1 MSGNDLRVGDVVY
14 DQDGYGLYG
23 VVVSIDY
30 SKERY
35 TYVSVD
41 NNDEINWDLTG
52 YFDDLNLSRTYTR
65 YPEDSDYDYSD
76 RNHIPVILIYNWK
89 GERSLKLTGTKES
102 VQLADNEVISAIKE
116 RIPGPAGL

>member
-1 MSGNDLRVGDVVY
+1 MASTVS
-14 DQDGYGLYG
+14 LY
-23 VVVSIDY
+23 SIDY
-30 SKERY
+30 SRERY

-76 RNHIPVILIYNWK
+76 RNN
-89 GERSLKLTGTKES
+89 RLTNGDS
-102 VQLADNEVISAIKE
+102 VNENNVEDLLDSVLD
-116 RIPGPAGL
+116 RRPQRVLR